1 MNDFRK
7 GCGRGCQPHWDVR
20 CCCEWNCPSKN
31 TKKQFMACQ
40 QKLSTIYFM
49 LGNDYGLYTLVEEG
63 EWDEI
68 KRFFKLKRGEIRQ
81 LKEWWDEDH
90 PEESE

>member
-1 MNDFRK
+1 
-7 GCGRGCQPHWDVR
+7 
-20 CCCEWNCPSKN
+20 
-31 TKKQFMACQ
+31 MACQ